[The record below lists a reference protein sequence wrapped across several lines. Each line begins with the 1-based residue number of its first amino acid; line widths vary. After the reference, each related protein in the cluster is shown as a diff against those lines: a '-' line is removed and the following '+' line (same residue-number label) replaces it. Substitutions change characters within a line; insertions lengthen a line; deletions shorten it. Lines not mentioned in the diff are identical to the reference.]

1 MNLPIGHCDF
11 PLPTDL
17 EAKPCRVHPL
27 RPPMVQH
34 SPVIYNIQVE
44 ASIIFDIPSGKL
56 TVCS

>member
-44 ASIIFDIPSGKL
+44 ASIIF
-56 TVCS
+56 